1 MKINLTESQSRIV
14 NHIDGPLLVIAGPG
28 SGKTRVLTERII
40 NLLNLGKKRILALTF
55 SNKAAEE
62 IKERVE
68 DRIGEEYE
76 SKVYIGTIHS
86 FCLDIIN
93 EKGNLIGLPTG
104 LTIFE
109 NEADRFA
116 ILRDAIN
123 ESAEIYNQLEDIKK
137 DKNGLTSILSSI
149 SEYKK
154 SFISPEMLANSNDE
168 TERVFSQ
175 IYKTYN
181 NMMLSQNAIDFDD
194 ILYYSYELFTSIPK
208 IASNYTRLYKYIFV
222 DEAQDLN
229 NTQYK
234 VLKSLAVETKNIMF
248 VGDPAQSIYG
258 FNGSESEIMVE
269 NFVNDFNPE
278 VYELSENF
286 RSTRK
291 IIEAGKVIQPEIHSA
306 SIYPIEGEL
315 KIFSFENEVEEANW
329 IFNKI
334 SELLKNGNE
343 WVEKGIG
350 YENIGV
356 IARNRYVFNKLIEK
370 FEKNNIKF
378 NMGAKTR
385 KAESES
391 DLIKTFEE
399 GLQII
404 INPNDNVHYKYILD
418 RFKCKNSNQG
428 NDNLEKFMSLECNRK
443 DCEEDCNY
451 ELLYDSWKLLID
463 NQEHFTQAI
472 DLVSKKVKNLNQYDE
487 DELFLIENDI
497 NMWKQHW
504 KNYCGN
510 TIKGQRNLAQF
521 RNQVALGMTQNY
533 DSEGISLLTVHMS
546 KGLEFDVVFI
556 MGVNEGTFPDYRAKS
571 NKEIKEERNNMF
583 VSITRAK
590 RVCYLTYPKLK
601 MMPWGSEKRQNPSR
615 FINELLRTQYY
626 EK

>member
-1 MKINLTESQSRIV
+1 MKINLTESQSKIV
-14 NHIDGPLLVIAGPG
+14 NHIDGPMLVKAGPG

-68 DRIGEEYE
+68 ERLGEEYE

-86 FCLDIIN
+86 FCLDVIN
-93 EKGNLIGLPTG
+93 ERGSLIGLPTG

-109 NEADRFA
+109 NESDRLA

-123 ESAEIYNQLEDIKK
+123 ESAESYNQIETIKK
-137 DKNGLTSILSSI
+137 GKNVIKSILNNI

-154 SFISPEMLANSNDE
+154 KFVSPEMLASSDDE
-168 TERVFSQ
+168 NERIFSQ
-175 IYKTYN
+175 IYETYN
-181 NMMLSQNAIDFDD
+181 NMMLRQNAIDFDD
-194 ILYYSYELFTSIPK
+194 ILFYSYELFSSVPK
-208 IASNYTRLYKYIFV
+208 IAKNYTRLYKYIFV

-229 NTQYK
+229 RAQYK
-234 VLKSLAVETKNIMF
+234 VLKALAIETANVMF

-258 FNGSESEIMVE
+258 FNGSESEIMVID
-269 NFVNDFNPE
+269 FVNDFSPK
-278 VYELSENF
+278 VYELNENF
-286 RSTRK
+286 RSARK
-291 IIEAGKVIQPEIHSA
+291 IIEAGQIIQPEIQSN

-315 KIFSFENEVEEANW
+315 EIFDFNNETEETNW

-334 SELLKNGNE
+334 SELLESGNK
-343 WVEKGIG
+343 WVENSIG
-350 YENIGV
+350 YDNIGI
-356 IARNRYVFNKLIEK
+356 IARNRYVFNELIEK
-370 FEKNNIKF
+370 FKQNKTKF

-399 GLQII
+399 GVQII
-404 INPNDNVHYKYILD
+404 INPNDNVHYQYILN
-418 RFKCKNSNQG
+418 RFKCKNSNLG
-428 NDNLEKFMSLECNRK
+428 NDNLERFMSLECSREN
-443 DCEEDCNY
+443 CMEDCDY
-451 ELLYDSWKLLID
+451 ELLYDSWKLLIE
-463 NQEHFTQAI
+463 NQESFTQAI
-472 DLVSKKVKNLNQYDE
+472 DLVSNKVKSLNRYDE

-504 KNYCGN
+504 KNYCGK
-510 TIKGQRNLAQF
+510 TVKGQRNLAQF

-556 MGVNEGTFPDYRAKS
+556 MGLNEGTFPDYRAKLD
-571 NKEIKEERNNMF
+571 KEIKEERNNMF

-590 RVCYLTYPKLK
+590 RVCYLTYPRLK
-601 MMPWGSEKRQNPSR
+601 MMPWGREKKQNASR
-615 FINELLRTQYY
+615 FINELLR
-626 EK
+626 K